1 MNANVKAICEDVSK
15 DPKEKILDLR
25 LMQAT
30 LNERFEA
37 NGWEGT
43 TEEVEVWYLLDK
55 LLNRTKDSIGR
66 R

>member
-1 MNANVKAICEDVSK
+1 MNANVKTICEDPTK

-30 LNERFEA
+30 LNERLEA

-43 TEEVEVWYLLDK
+43 AEEVDAWHLLDK
-55 LLNRTKDSIGR
+55 LLNRTKGMIGR